1 MASNAERPGR
11 ASPAAG
17 TEDMDTG
24 HSPLLIAGGHRELP
38 VNGRSAAPADHGFQA
53 APQPAAECALGPG
66 LESVRI
72 GRRFTQTA
80 LRLWGMPDLCD
91 QAELVV
97 SELVT
102 NAIRHGLLS
111 ARRTI
116 EEYPIGLRLLSQVP
130 FVTCMVTD
138 PGGRMPVLSP
148 AETDAE
154 CGRGLHVVAS
164 CSLRWGWRPVE
175 AGGKVVW
182 ALLRGN

>member
-1 MASNAERPGR
+1 
-11 ASPAAG
+11 
-17 TEDMDTG
+17 MDTG
-24 HSPLLIAGGHRELP
+24 HSRLLTAGGPWDLP
-38 VNGRSAAPADHGFQA
+38 AQYSPVTPPGAGSSSSA
-53 APQPAAECALGPG
+53 QPAECALGPS

-72 GRRFTQTA
+72 GRRFTRTA
-80 LRLWGMPDLCD
+80 LRLWDMTELCD

-116 EEYPIGLRLLSQVP
+116 EDYPIGLRLLSQVP

-138 PGGRMPVLSP
+138 PGGLMPVLAA
-148 AETDAE
+148 AEGDAE
-154 CGRGLHVVAS
+154 SGRGLHVVAS
-164 CSLRWGWRPVE
+164 CSLRWGWRPLE

-182 ALLRGN
+182 ALLRGD

>member
-1 MASNAERPGR
+1 VASNSQEPGR
-11 ASPAAG
+11 VSPAVW

-24 HSPLLIAGGHRELP
+24 HSRLLTAGGHREAP
-38 VNGRSAAPADHGFQA
+38 ARRNPAAPSDVGMLPA
-53 APQPAAECALGPG
+53 AQPAAECALGPS
-66 LESVRI
+66 LESVGI
-72 GRRFTQTA
+72 GRRFTRTA
-80 LRLWGMPDLCD
+80 LRLWDMPGLCD

-116 EEYPIGLRLLSQVP
+116 EDYPIGLRLLSQVP

-138 PGGRMPVLSP
+138 PGGLMPVL
-148 AETDAE
+148 AAADADAE
-154 CGRGLHVVAS
+154 SGRGLHVVAS
-164 CSLRWGWRPVE
+164 TSLRWGWRPLE

-182 ALLRGN
+182 ALLRG

>member
-1 MASNAERPGR
+1 MASNPREPGR
-11 ASPAAG
+11 VSPAVW

-24 HSPLLIAGGHRELP
+24 HSRLLTAGGQQDLP
-38 VNGRSAAPADHGFQA
+38 ARSNPVAPSDTGFVPAA
-53 APQPAAECALGPG
+53 QPAAECALGPS
-66 LESVRI
+66 LESVGV
-72 GRRFTQTA
+72 GRRFTRTA
-80 LRLWGMPDLCD
+80 LRLWDMSELCD

-138 PGGRMPVLSP
+138 PGGLMPVLAA
-148 AETDAE
+148 AEADAE
-154 CGRGLHVVAS
+154 SGRGLHVVAS
-164 CSLRWGWRPVE
+164 CSLRWGWRPLE

-182 ALLRGN
+182 ALLRG